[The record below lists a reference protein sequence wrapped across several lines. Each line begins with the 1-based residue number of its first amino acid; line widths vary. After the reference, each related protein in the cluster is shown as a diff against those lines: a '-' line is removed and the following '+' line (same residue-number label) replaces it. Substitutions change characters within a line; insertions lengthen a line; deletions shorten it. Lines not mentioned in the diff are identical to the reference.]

1 MGYTYVR
8 TVLMVEGRRDP
19 ATHAKYV
26 RTYVSTYV
34 RTYVDM
40 GGGKTFPLAPHL
52 IILAPLRA
60 TDQNLRMTSSPAVST
75 YVRT

>member
-40 GGGKTFPLAPHL
+40 GGGRTFPSLP
-52 IILAPLRA
+52 P
-60 TDQNLRMTSSPAVST
+60 SS
-75 YVRT
+75 YWLQFEQQIRF